1 MGLSVN
7 TFSSSPAF
15 EHVVLCGPHPS
26 LTPRLGQGPVMELSD
41 DMSLSWSPS
50 QFPPHQDYEPL
61 ECWDW
66 MGLGHCSVLSTQH
79 RSRTQQ
85 LLN

>member
-1 MGLSVN
+1 
-7 TFSSSPAF
+7 
-15 EHVVLCGPHPS
+15 
-26 LTPRLGQGPVMELSD
+26 MELSD

-66 MGLGHCSVLSTQH
+66 MVLVTALSLVPG
-79 RSRTQQ
+79 TQQ